1 MLYRNTKTGAVID
14 VASELSG
21 DWEAV
26 KQSPNTSFVS
36 DHTDTAAPAKKRGG
50 TRNGRRESKN

>member
-21 DWEAV
+21 GWEAV
-26 KQSPNTSFVS
+26 QQSPNTVLCS
-36 DHTDTAAPAKKRGG
+36 DHTDTAKPAAKRGG
-50 TRNGRRESKN
+50 TRNGRRNSKN